1 MNTRRKLTSH
11 EQSSLVARLEEL
23 RSSIEDSYE
32 YPLDDLIDNLK
43 NPKQRKKNE
52 VEEDN
57 GVALRYYLHFSSPDE
72 TWELEC
78 GCAGIYTVDAG
89 SLKAVDFNLT
99 LMN

>member
-11 EQSSLVARLEEL
+11 EQNSLVTRLEEL
-23 RSSIEDSYE
+23 LSSIEESYA

-43 NPKQRKKNE
+43 NPKQREKNE

-57 GVALRYYLHFSSPDE
+57 GVALMYYLHFSSPDE
-72 TWELEC
+72 TWALEC

-99 LMN
+99 RMN